1 MATSGVADLRS
12 RVRSALSTRRGV
24 VGLAVLTGMSSL
36 VTYAGTLLLSRL
48 LEPAGFGDLTAL
60 LALALIIANPA
71 VAAQTVVASRVAHWK
86 TEDGDERLALFI
98 RHAFAHMAMVATLI
112 TLVYA
117 ACIPLV
123 VSVFQLGAVGPAIAL
138 TPLVWLSF
146 MFAVVA
152 GVLQGGERFA
162 LLGFLTLMVTLAR
175 FGAGV
180 AWAAAGGGAGGAIA
194 GQAIGLAVVIFVAVV
209 LMRPL
214 IAVRGSGAASSGLR
228 RVPDVR
234 TLSAS
239 IGFVA
244 IAVLSS
250 LDLVL
255 AKAFLSPDE
264 AGLYAALTVVGKGI
278 LFLPIALSQVVV
290 PPAVRSQHSARGRLA
305 VLRRSALPIAISCAV
320 IGLPLVVAPSFWMG
334 FIFGS
339 AYAAA
344 GPGVLP
350 MVLAASAMS
359 LLFLVLTF
367 TVAIA
372 EVRWA
377 YLLLIGIVLQVVGIW
392 FFHASPAEVAWVQAA
407 VVAVLVLI
415 NEFGPHPLVRRRVL
429 TD

>member
-1 MATSGVADLRS
+1 MAGKIRAAVASKPGIL
-12 RVRSALSTRRGV
+12 
-24 VGLAVLTGMSSL
+24 GLAVLTALSSL

-71 VAAQTVVASRVAHWK
+71 VAAQTVVASRVAHWRS
-86 TEDGDERLALFI
+86 EGGDERLSIFI
-98 RHAFAHMAMVATLI
+98 RHALAHMMMVATLI

-123 VSVFQLGAVGPAIAL
+123 VSVFQLGAAGPAIAL

-146 MFAVVA
+146 IFAVIA
-152 GVLQGGERFA
+152 GVLQGSERFA
-162 LLGFLTLMVTLAR
+162 LLGLFTLMVTVAR

-180 AWAAAGGGAGGAIA
+180 AWAAAGGGAGGAIG
-194 GQAIGLAVVIFVAVV
+194 GQAIGLAVVILVALV

-214 IAVRGSGAASSGLR
+214 IALRGSGAASAGLR

-239 IGFVA
+239 VGFVA

-255 AKAFLSPDE
+255 AKGFLSPEE

-290 PPAVRSQHSARGRLA
+290 PPAVRSQHSPAGRLG
-305 VLRRSALPIAISCAV
+305 VLRRNAIPITISCAV
-320 IGLPLVVAPSFWMG
+320 IGIPLVVAPSFWMG

-339 AYAAA
+339 AYSAA

-350 MVLAASAMS
+350 IVVAASAMS

-367 TVAIA
+367 TVAIS
-372 EVRWA
+372 EIRWA
-377 YLLLIGIVLQVVGIW
+377 YLLVIGIVLQVIGIW
-392 FFHASPAEVAWVQAA
+392 IFHDSPAEVAWVQA
-407 VVAVLVLI
+407 VVLLVLLVL
-415 NEFGPHPLVRRRVL
+415 NEAGPHPLVRRKPISG
-429 TD
+429 